1 MRVFQA
7 VVDEGGFAA
16 AARWMELS
24 PPVVTR
30 LVADLE
36 QHLGTRLLQRTTRKL
51 ALTEAGEAYLA
62 RVRAI
67 LHEIEDAEA
76 AAAASTRD
84 LRGTIRIVAS
94 PVLATNFLAPLLAQW
109 HALHPRLMLDID
121 IDAYASGR
129 VDEFDVTFMVAAEN
143 FDANIVARPL
153 MQGESIVVAA
163 PIYLARKGLPL
174 PQQPQDLLQH
184 DYLRDSGMA
193 ARAHP
198 GLGRKLRLSH
208 VDGNPPPQELEVP
221 SVVLQ
226 SISTEVLIRAAVDGM
241 GVAVAPR
248 LLVQE
253 HMVRGELVQLL
264 PGWIYAR
271 YIVYAA
277 LPSGRMLPARTKV
290 FLDFL
295 TEQVRKSMALRKQI
309 EGPPVEWIAGAN

>member
-1 MRVFQA
+1 
-7 VVDEGGFAA
+7 
-16 AARWMELS
+16 
-24 PPVVTR
+24 
-30 LVADLE
+30 
-36 QHLGTRLLQRTTRKL
+36 
-51 ALTEAGEAYLA
+51 LTEAGDAYLA
-62 RVRAI
+62 RVRSI

-84 LRGTIRIVAS
+84 LRGTIRVVAS
-94 PVLATNFLAPLLAQW
+94 PVLATNFLAPLLSEW

-121 IDAYASGR
+121 IDAYASSR

-163 PIYLARKGLPL
+163 PGYLARKGLPL
-174 PQQPQDLLQH
+174 PEQPQDLLAH

-208 VDGNPPPQELEVP
+208 VDGLQPPQELDVP

-226 SISTEVLIRAAVDGM
+226 SISTEVLMRAAVDGM

-248 LLVQE
+248 LLVHEYLAQ
-253 HMVRGELVQLL
+253 GELVQLL

-271 YIVYAA
+271 YTVYAA

-295 TEQVRKSMALRKQI
+295 SEQVRKSMAMRKQI
-309 EGPPVEWIAGAN
+309 ENSLGGLAGQAA